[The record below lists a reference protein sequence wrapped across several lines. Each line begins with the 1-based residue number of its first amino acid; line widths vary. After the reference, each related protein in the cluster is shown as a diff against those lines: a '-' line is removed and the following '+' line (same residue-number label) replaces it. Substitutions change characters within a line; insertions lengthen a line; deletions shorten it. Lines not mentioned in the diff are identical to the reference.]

1 MKKSEKILA
10 SILTMVIGV
19 LLIAMKGDFIGILM
33 TIAGVSLIVLGA
45 IDLFTH
51 ALPSAVVKIV
61 SGVLVIVCG
70 WTLVEA
76 VLYIVSALLLIVGIL
91 LLCDK
96 LKKKLRCKS
105 IWYASLEY
113 ATPIACILIGCLFLF
128 HQTLAI
134 ELVFILGGVLALIE
148 GAVLLVDA
156 FLEE

>member
-10 SILTMVIGV
+10 AILTMVIGI
-19 LLIAMKGDFIGILM
+19 LLIAMQGDFIGILM
-33 TIAGVSLIVLGA
+33 TIAGVCLIVLGV
-45 IDLFTH
+45 IDIFSR

-76 VLYIVSALLLIVGIL
+76 VLYIVSAVLLIAGIL

-96 LKKKLRCKS
+96 LKKKARCAV
-105 IWYASLEY
+105 IWHTLLEY
-113 ATPIACILIGCLFLF
+113 ASPIACILIGGLFLL

-134 ELVFILGGVLALIE
+134 ELVFVLGGILALLE
-148 GAVLLVDA
+148 GGILLANA
-156 FLEE
+156 FWEG